1 MLGRT
6 ANNLFWM
13 ARYMERAENIARL
26 AEVGF
31 RITLT
36 PDASEGHREEW
47 RSALASAGVL
57 HQFEAKYPQISHE
70 AALDFLLFD
79 QDNPSSVHS
88 CLKAARTNAR
98 SVRTKITR
106 SMWETLNATWL
117 AFEGINHSDI
127 SGTKLS
133 EFLDWIRDQ
142 AMQFRGAFLGTVLR
156 NDGYH
161 FNQLGAFV
169 ERADNTARIVD
180 VKYYLLLPSNQAVGG
195 DVDTYQWETIL
206 RSVSAHRSYRHVYHQ
221 DYNPWHIADFLILR
235 PEMPRSLRFCYDWV
249 DRSLSGLAEIYGE
262 SHPSHAMSKATRQQL
277 CDANMD
283 EIFRTGLHE
292 FLADFVAKNAALT
305 AQISTDYN
313 LARDR

>member
-13 ARYMERAENIARL
+13 ARYIERVENIARL

-47 RSALASAGVL
+47 RSALTSAGAL
-57 HQFEAKYPQISHE
+57 EQFEQKYPQISHE

-79 QDNPSSVHS
+79 PDNPSSVYS
-88 CLKAARTNAR
+88 SLKAARTNAR
-98 SVRTKITR
+98 SVRTKITH

-117 AFEGINHSDI
+117 TFEGINRSDVA
-127 SGTKLS
+127 GARLP
-133 EFLDWIRDQ
+133 EFLDWVRDQ
-142 AMQFRGAFLGTVLR
+142 TMQFRGAFLGTVLR
-156 NDGYH
+156 DDGYF

-180 VKYYLLLPSNQAVGG
+180 VKYYLLLPSNQTVGG

-235 PEMPRSLRFCYDWV
+235 PEMPRSLRFSYDWV
-249 DRSLSGLAEIYGE
+249 DRSLNGLCDYYGTTL
-262 SHPSHAMSKATRQQL
+262 PSHAMGQATRKRL
-277 CDANMD
+277 CAANME

-292 FLADFVAKNAALT
+292 FLAGFIAENDALT
-305 AQISTDYN
+305 AQISSDYN
-313 LARDR
+313 LTRDR

>member
-6 ANNLFWM
+6 AGSLFWM
-13 ARYMERAENIARL
+13 ARYIERAENIARL

-36 PDASEGHREEW
+36 PDSSEGHREEW
-47 RSALASAGVL
+47 RSALTSAGAL
-57 HQFEAKYPQISHE
+57 EGYERKHQQISHD
-70 AALDFLLFD
+70 AAIDFLLFD
-79 QDNPSSVHS
+79 PENPSSVRS
-88 CLKAARTNAR
+88 CLQAARTNAR

-117 AFEGINHSDI
+117 TFESISRSDVT
-127 SGTKLS
+127 GAKLP

-156 NDGYH
+156 DDGY
-161 FNQLGAFV
+161 FFSQLGAFV

-180 VKYYLLLPSNQAVGG
+180 VKYYLLLPRNQPVGG
-195 DVDTYQWETIL
+195 EVDTHQWETIL

-221 DYNPWHIADFLILR
+221 EYNPWHVAEFLILR
-235 PEMPRSLRFCYDWV
+235 PEMPRSLRFCYNWLK
-249 DRSLSGLAEIYGE
+249 LSAAGLEDLYGKSE
-262 SHPSHAMSKATRQQL
+262 QSHALIEASRDEL
-277 CDANMD
+277 CRARMD
-283 EIFRTGLHE
+283 DVFQAGLHE
-292 FLADFVAKNAALT
+292 FITSFIARNNRLT

-313 LARDR
+313 FS

>member
-6 ANNLFWM
+6 ASNLFWM

-36 PDASEGHREEW
+36 PDTSEGHREEW

-57 HQFEAKYPQISHE
+57 HRFEQKFDQIGHDT
-70 AALDFLLFD
+70 ALDFLLFD
-79 QDNPSSVHS
+79 PDNPSSVHS

-106 SMWETLNATWL
+106 SMWESLNATWL
-117 AFEGINHSDI
+117 AFESINRSDVA
-127 SGTKLS
+127 GAKLP

-142 AMQFRGAFLGTVLR
+142 TMQFRGAFLGTVLR

-180 VKYYLLLPSNQAVGG
+180 VKYYLLLPSNQTVGG

-206 RSVSAHRSYRHVYHQ
+206 RSVSAHSSYRHVYHQ
-221 DYNPWHIADFLILR
+221 DYSPGHISEFLILR

-249 DRSLSGLAEIYGE
+249 DSSLRGLGDYYGAAQ
-262 SHPSHAMSKATRQQL
+262 PSHEISRTTRQQL
-277 CDANMD
+277 CDADMD
-283 EIFRTGLHE
+283 EIFQSGLHE
-292 FLADFVAKNAALT
+292 FLVSFISRNDALT

-313 LARDR
+313 FA